1 MWDKSTLKL
10 GFLGMGVVGQGV
22 WKHILR
28 HGETLRSRLGV
39 GLELHRAAVRDLSRK
54 RLPEIPADALTND
67 PASIVDDPEV
77 DIVCELMG
85 GTGQARD
92 LTLRAFRNG
101 KTVVTANKALICD
114 HGTELFET
122 ARENGAHYL
131 FEASVAG
138 GIPVI
143 KALREGLVA
152 NRFSH
157 IFGILN
163 GTSNYIL
170 TRMEREGLAYEDVLA
185 EARKLG
191 YVEADEALD
200 LDGIDAAH
208 KAAILAYLAHGRWI
222 PLDQMVVEGIRN
234 VTLHDIQA
242 ARRLGCKIKLLA
254 IIAKDFQTS
263 RIRAGVHPMLIPVDE
278 VVARVDE
285 VYNAVS
291 ITGDVAGNTVL
302 IGRGA
307 GQDATA
313 SAVISD
319 IVDAVAALRNGGSE
333 KILKLEEAFYGRI
346 SDGSTIAGLDEI
358 EGSFY
363 LRLCVEDKP
372 GVLARVTEILAA
384 AGISIS
390 TVEQTPG
397 EGAGAAS
404 LILTTHRSTEKA
416 MAGAV
421 AELKA
426 EPAVLDDPVLLRIFE
441 PPA

>member
-1 MWDKSTLKL
+1 MSENNTLKL

-28 HGETLRSRLGV
+28 HGETLCSRLGV
-39 GLELHRAAVRDLSRK
+39 RLELHRAAVRNLSRQ
-54 RLPEIPADALTND
+54 RLPEIPTEALTDD
-67 PASIVDDPEV
+67 PGSIVDDPEV

-85 GTGQARD
+85 GTGQARE

-101 KTVVTANKALICD
+101 KSVVTANKALICD
-114 HGTELFET
+114 HGSELFNA
-122 ARENGAHYL
+122 ARENGVHYL

-170 TRMEREGLAYEDVLA
+170 TRMEREGLAYEDVLE

-208 KAAILAYLAHGRWI
+208 KAAILAFLAHGRWI
-222 PLDQMVVEGIRN
+222 SLEEMVVEGIRDI
-234 VTLHDIQA
+234 TLHDIQA

-254 IIAKDFQTS
+254 VIAKDFQS
-263 RIRAGVHPMLIPVDE
+263 NRIRVGVHPMLISVEE

-319 IVDAVAALRNGGSE
+319 IVDAVTAIGNGSSE

-346 SDGSTIAGLDEI
+346 SDGSTIAGPEEI
-358 EGSFY
+358 QGSFY
-363 LRLCVEDKP
+363 LRLTVEDKP

-390 TVEQTPG
+390 TMEQSAGVG
-397 EGAGAAS
+397 EVAS
-404 LILTTHRSTEKA
+404 LILTTHRSTEQA
-416 MAGAV
+416 MASAV
-421 AELKA
+421 AQLKT
-426 EPAVLDDPVLLRIFE
+426 EPTVLDAPVLLRIFE